1 MSPVLTRAAL
11 VALLAVA
18 CDAPSPRIVEVE
30 APGDTRDPA
39 GPYQVTTTTRGQVDE
54 VVIGWRTG
62 AGAEGVADSRRLS
75 DGRWVGGVPGQPRGT
90 QVFLSVVARGPGGSA
105 RFPGEGEHAFE
116 IRAEGGACRVD
127 GECLADEIC
136 DRLRG
141 VCKLP
146 PETCADD
153 GDCGQDY
160 VCPAPGS
167 RCRFRPSTC
176 DEDAD
181 CGAGL
186 VCRQGVCITPPDCEV
201 DADCAGGAACID
213 GRCVGRDEC
222 RVDDDCPPD
231 RPSCIGGRCAGRDE
245 CRVDRECPPDRPS
258 CTGGRCV
265 ADLPCGGDCPP
276 GTACVDGA
284 CQAQGDCPDAP
295 CRRGERCVSALGRC
309 AECAA
314 DGHCGAGAHCDLD
327 TFTCAPGR
335 RGDVCVPCGPGGDC
349 GADHRC
355 VEEFGFCVAPCD
367 GRRCPDGFE
376 CQGGVCVPF
385 EFCGGFECF
394 SDFDCDSGVCQS
406 GLCEPRQFCEGDGDC
421 AADRRCRDAR
431 CVARADGCGSPF
443 ECPEGNICVGGR
455 CQPGRAVGAC
465 QFCDEPAD
473 CPSAAFCGDVDGL
486 GERRCVTFCDAT
498 GCPDGLECFVIS
510 GGSGVCLRPQS
521 GGCAGEVPPPEC
533 GADFFEP
540 NDDPGQPAFLA
551 PDQPVEASTCLQDAD
566 WYVFEVGSPDAAL
579 QVFADGGVFVRI
591 YDRDL
596 VLAVERFVQG
606 EDRLA
611 LGGLAGGY
619 LEVQGVEPRDTYYF
633 LALDAGRP
641 PPACA
646 DDNLE
651 DNDDVDQAFGLRS
664 GADVG
669 AVACAGDPDWY
680 AFPIVAGDVG
690 RLLLEPRGGALRYEV
705 WVEPFGPVDGGV
717 ARGAQL
723 IEIPGSP
730 EGRVLLGVWC
740 EDCDRAPVD
749 YRLQVDIGGAEVCED
764 DRLEPNDRRDEALPI
779 DIGFDGRLTV
789 CDSSEDWFVV
799 EKPEGVALAVSVE
812 FRHGLGDIDLR
823 IESEN
828 GRFTNSSTGV
838 GDREQV
844 VVPGRQRAGLYY
856 IRVNLL
862 GATANTYRLQVEGG

>member
-127 GECLADEIC
+127 GECLDDEIC

-186 VCRQGVCITPPDCEV
+186 VCRQGVCITPPDCEI
-201 DADCAGGAACID
+201 DADCGGGAACID

-222 RVDDDCPPD
+222 RVD
-231 RPSCIGGRCAGRDE
+231 
-245 CRVDRECPPDRPS
+245 RECPPERPS
-258 CTGGRCV
+258 CTSGRCV
-265 ADLPCGGDCPP
+265 AELPCGGDCPP
-276 GTACVDGA
+276 GTACVDGE
-284 CQAQGDCPDAP
+284 CQPQGDCPDAP
-295 CRRGERCVSALGRC
+295 CARGQRCVPALGRC
-309 AECAA
+309 VECAA

-335 RGDVCVPCGPGGDC
+335 RGDVCVPCGPRGDC

-376 CQGGVCVPF
+376 CQGGFCVPF
-385 EFCGGFECF
+385 EFCGGFECRG
-394 SDFDCDSGVCQS
+394 DLDCDSQVCQS
-406 GLCEPRQFCEGDGDC
+406 GLCEPRQFCSGDGDC
-421 AADRRCRDAR
+421 ADDRRCVDGR
-431 CVARADGCGSPF
+431 CVPRADGCSSPF
-443 ECPEGNICVGGR
+443 DCPDGNICVGGR
-455 CQPGRAVGAC
+455 CEPGRAVGAC

-486 GERRCVTFCDAT
+486 GERRCVTFCDAN

-510 GGSGVCLRPQS
+510 GGSGVCLRPES
-521 GGCAGEVPPPEC
+521 GGCLGDGPQPDC
-533 GADFFEP
+533 GADFWEP
-540 NDDPGQPAFLA
+540 NDDPDQPGFLGPGEAVEAVTCAQDPDWYFFEADA
-551 PDQPVEASTCLQDAD
+551 PDAVLNVATGGPIFVRLYDPGVGLFAEWFVEA
-566 WYVFEVGSPDAAL
+566 E
-579 QVFADGGVFVRI
+579 
-591 YDRDL
+591 
-596 VLAVERFVQG
+596 ERLPLEG
-606 EDRLA
+606 A
-611 LGGLAGGY
+611 PAGY
-619 LEVQGVEPRDTYYF
+619 IEVQGVEGRDTVYLLRF
-633 LALDAGRP
+633 DRDQP

-651 DNDDVDQAFGLRS
+651 ENDDIDQAFGLRS

-669 AVACAGDPDWY
+669 AVACPDDLDWY
-680 AFPIVAGDVG
+680 AFPIFEDEQG
-690 RLLLEPRGGALRYEV
+690 RVLLDSGGRRLRYEV
-705 WVEPFGPVDGGV
+705 WVDPFGPVDGGV
-717 ARGAQL
+717 ARGGQL

-730 EGRVLLGVWC
+730 EGRALLGVWC
-740 EDCDRAPVD
+740 EDCERAPVD

-764 DRLEPNDRRDEALPI
+764 DRLEPNDRRDDAWAL

-789 CDSSEDWFVV
+789 CAASEDWFVV
-799 EKPEGVALAVSVE
+799 DKAEGQALAVSVE
-812 FRHGLGDIDLR
+812 FSHGLGDIDLFV
-823 IESEN
+823 EAEN

-844 VVPGRQRAGLYY
+844 VVPERQRAGRYFV
-856 IRVNLL
+856 RVYLL
-862 GATANTYRLQVEGG
+862 GATSNTYRLQVEGG